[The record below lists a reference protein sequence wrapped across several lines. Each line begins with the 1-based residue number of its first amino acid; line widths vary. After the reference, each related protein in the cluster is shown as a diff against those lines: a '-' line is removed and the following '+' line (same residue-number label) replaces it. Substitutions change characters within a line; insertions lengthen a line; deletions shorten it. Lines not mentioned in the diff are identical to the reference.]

1 MEERHNN
8 TIIREFNRK
17 AALLL
22 AVLLPLVCGLGAWE
36 RYAQPKPPETLE
48 EYMEENGREPLSFSA
63 ESGFY
68 EEDVVLEIDAAGLL
82 PKEAKI
88 HYTLDGE
95 EPTQNSPVYKGP
107 VRLTAGGAVLPDGTE
122 ADEIIQLKTVSKQIT
137 EYIKK
142 HLDSEK

>member
-22 AVLLPLVCGLGAWE
+22 AVLLPLVCGFGAWE

-48 EYMEENGREPLSFSA
+48 EYMEENGRQPLSFSA

-82 PKEAKI
+82 PKGAKI
-88 HYTLDGE
+88 H
-95 EPTQNSPVYKGP
+95 
-107 VRLTAGGAVLPDGTE
+107 
-122 ADEIIQLKTVSKQIT
+122 
-137 EYIKK
+137 
-142 HLDSEK
+142 